1 MKESMWGYWI
11 IVLGVSILSVMM
23 LLQNY
28 SVTDE
33 QSFFLAKENLAS
45 SLKESLDYGYM
56 ADTSKV
62 FDTDNYKTCDEAGMF
77 KINSEKVVENF
88 IRRFAD
94 TVDISKSYT
103 INFYNISENPPAV
116 SVEVLSFTNNTNF
129 GQQSGAN
136 TEQVPT
142 SSRFTGILYTTE
154 NYDPCWKEYHFSDG
168 YVYTFN

>member
-45 SLKESLDYGYM
+45 SMKESIDFGYM
-56 ADTSKV
+56 ADTSKIFDQGNYDTCNDPGV
-62 FDTDNYKTCDEAGMF
+62 FR
-77 KINSEKVVENF
+77 INSEKVVENF

-94 TVDISKSYT
+94 TVDISKTYT
-103 INFYNISENPPAV
+103 INFYNISEVPPAA
-116 SVEVLSFTNNTNF
+116 SVEVLSFTNSTNF
-129 GQQSGAN
+129 GQSQTAN
-136 TEQVPT
+136 DTQVPT

-154 NYDPCWKEYHFSDG
+154 KYDPCWKQYNFEDG
-168 YVYTFN
+168 YVYTQ